1 MDDFLTVRFALDNV
15 HPRELGET
23 AREAMNR
30 ILSGEAVADPDSAD
44 GRKYERLREPR
55 MRSLERMT
63 DAPAT
68 GSTAAAA

>member
-23 AREAMNR
+23 AREALNR

-44 GRKYERLREPR
+44 GCKYEGLRGPR
-55 MRSLERMT
+55 MRSVESV
-63 DAPAT
+63 PAT
-68 GSTAAAA
+68 RSTATAA